1 MSLETDLQRSQPLEN
16 KLTMYRPIQ
25 KAYNLS
31 SEIFYRFTKE
41 DLSIGNFIESA
52 FTSDLVNRKRQ
63 GTFALLSR
71 RINKW
76 SL

>member
-31 SEIFYRFTKE
+31 SETFYRFTKE
-41 DLSIGNFIESA
+41 DLSIGDFIESG
-52 FTSDLVNRKRQ
+52 FHFRFGQQKKTRYIRSTVK
-63 GTFALLSR
+63 TH
-71 RINKW
+71 K
-76 SL
+76 